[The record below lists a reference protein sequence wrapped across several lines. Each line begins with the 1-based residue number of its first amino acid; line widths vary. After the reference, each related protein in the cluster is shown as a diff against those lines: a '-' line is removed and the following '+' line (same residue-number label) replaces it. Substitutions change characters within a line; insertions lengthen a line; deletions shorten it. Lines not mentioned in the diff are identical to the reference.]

1 MFKHLAR
8 SLACTDLQNAIVKH
22 LNAIMR
28 PLGPKKPNDFNDLHN
43 DLKVYAQGVLSLHA
57 LDLATKVPRDLTVRH
72 RRKMVKKP

>member
-1 MFKHLAR
+1 
-8 SLACTDLQNAIVKH
+8 
-22 LNAIMR
+22 MR

-57 LDLATKVPRDLTVRH
+57 LDLATKVPYDLTVRH